1 MFLISI
7 NSIVK
12 NLICLFLVLLS
23 QNVIAAVG
31 IITDQVNKAPEI
43 SRASKTIVGNKGVG
57 VEMNDSIRTQ
67 KGKIG
72 IKFADDTTV
81 QINENSKLVID
92 DFVYDPK
99 ASKNG
104 HLAIK
109 VALGTVRYASGQIA
123 KNSPQNVSIN
133 TPSASV
139 AVRGTDFSATVDEL
153 GGSTII
159 LLPSCKFGWID
170 VNRDCIT
177 GVIEVS
183 NEAGSVILNKPY
195 EATKVQN
202 SGTLPS
208 KPIIISLSP
217 DAINNM
223 LIVSPPPE
231 LGKQDDHRTDTK
243 KGALDVD
250 YLRSTGLAN
259 ALDLQKDKDYQD
271 KLSKNL
277 LDQDFLANILDIIN
291 AQMAS
296 QLNMLSTQ
304 KSGLLPD
311 WTASSGV
318 TVSIDDPQITL
329 CRSDGSNNQ
338 CVTTQ
343 KNQNTTIY
351 QQQGSIEIRN
361 RINSGGSSI
370 INLRQN

>member
-1 MFLISI
+1 
-7 NSIVK
+7 
-12 NLICLFLVLLS
+12 
-23 QNVIAAVG
+23 
-31 IITDQVNKAPEI
+31 
-43 SRASKTIVGNKGVG
+43 
-57 VEMNDSIRTQ
+57 
-67 KGKIG
+67 
-72 IKFADDTTV
+72 
-81 QINENSKLVID
+81 
-92 DFVYDPK
+92 
-99 ASKNG
+99 
-104 HLAIK
+104 
-109 VALGTVRYASGQIA
+109 
-123 KNSPQNVSIN
+123 
-133 TPSASV
+133 
-139 AVRGTDFSATVDEL
+139 
-153 GGSTII
+153 
-159 LLPSCKFGWID
+159 
-170 VNRDCIT
+170 
-177 GVIEVS
+177 
-183 NEAGSVILNKPY
+183 
-195 EATKVQN
+195 
-202 SGTLPS
+202 
-208 KPIIISLSP
+208 
-217 DAINNM
+217 M